1 MAHAVLIAD
10 VRPAR
15 LVACARTQKAA
26 APSAATPPH
35 RATQLA
41 PLLLLAAAD
50 ALAPLVA
57 ALTNS
62 HCGSAATNGASG
74 WAATSQCSATPSG
87 SSASAGPPPT
97 KASAISVESA
107 TCVAARPPARVRL
120 PSLGGVQSIIS
131 SAEATAAAP
140 IPSSTR
146 TDTRYDADVP
156 LRRTAS
162 ATARGMLAAVT
173 PAARD
178 AAYTSQLLP
187 PLLSAAAE
195 ETQIERVR
203 TPLLAS

>member
-1 MAHAVLIAD
+1 M
-10 VRPAR
+10 
-15 LVACARTQKAA
+15 
-26 APSAATPPH
+26 
-35 RATQLA
+35 
-41 PLLLLAAAD
+41 
-50 ALAPLVA
+50 
-57 ALTNS
+57 
-62 HCGSAATNGASG
+62 
-74 WAATSQCSATPSG
+74 
-87 SSASAGPPPT
+87 
-97 KASAISVESA
+97 
-107 TCVAARPPARVRL
+107 
-120 PSLGGVQSIIS
+120 GGVQSIIS

-156 LRRTAS
+156 LRRIAS